1 MADLENM
8 MSKIT
13 LETFEL
19 LTGSEWRGVLV
30 YADTKEE
37 FPMVLTVIKQNKKSI
52 EGIFLFFLIL
62 ILILIVILIGIID
75 WTSLGSTTKWLGK
88 VKKQSF
94 VFSEYEVFFF

>member
-1 MADLENM
+1 

-52 EGIFLFFLIL
+52 EGIFFTFFIMIFILF
-62 ILILIVILIGIID
+62 ILIGIID

-94 VFSEYEVFFF
+94 VFSEYEVFFFGFSNLFR